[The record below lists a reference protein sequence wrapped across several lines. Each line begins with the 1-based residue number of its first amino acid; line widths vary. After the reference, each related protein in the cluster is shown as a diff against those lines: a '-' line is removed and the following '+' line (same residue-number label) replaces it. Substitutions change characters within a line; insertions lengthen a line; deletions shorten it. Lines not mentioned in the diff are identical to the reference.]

1 MIRYLYLLI
10 VFIIVPN
17 SLSGQGFDFNNDC
30 HEAYQ
35 HIIALRLKNGEAKV
49 AGEKVNNPS
58 NQMTV
63 VLENYIDFFRI
74 FISEDK
80 QQFDILKVNKEKRLL
95 SINDNPTD
103 SPMYLWAQATINLQ
117 WAFVRIKFGE
127 YYSAAFELRR
137 AFIQLEENEKRYP
150 EFLPNKLLLGLL
162 HALVG
167 SIPDEYQWI
176 VKLASMN
183 GSVNEGI
190 GEMKEV
196 LLKCENE
203 VEFGYLREEAMFFLG
218 FAELNLLAE
227 PTDSLLLLNSFNPI
241 DSTNLLMVYL
251 KATIEM
257 RTGNNDA
264 ASKTLHYRPKGEEYF
279 SFYYLNYLE
288 AETMLRRLDLN
299 AKKVY
304 RDFIINFK
312 GLNYRQDAIRKI
324 AWIGLLE
331 GDLNTYH
338 EWISQ
343 VPKQNPGQVEA
354 DKQAVREAEGLSNP
368 DIELLKSRLLFD
380 GGYYPDALTILT
392 NAAEKRNN
400 HDLAVRLEYSYRL
413 GRIFHELKKFDEALE
428 NYQVVMNTGINSKL
442 YYPANAALKSGEI
455 YEITHQK
462 QKAIYYYRLCLK
474 LKPDEYKSGIH
485 QKAEAGI
492 SRLTSGE

>member
-10 VFIIVPN
+10 VFIFVPN
-17 SLSGQGFDFNNDC
+17 SLIGQGFDFNKDC

-35 HIIALRLKNGEAKV
+35 HIISLRLKNGEV
-49 AGEKVNNPS
+49 IIAGEKLKNPS

-63 VLENYIDFFRI
+63 VLENYIDFFKI

-95 SINDNPTD
+95 SISENPSD
-103 SPMYLWAQATINLQ
+103 SPIFLWSQATINLQ
-117 WAFVRIKFGE
+117 WAFVRLKFGE

-137 AFIQLEENEKRYP
+137 AFIQLENNEKRYP
-150 EFLPNKLLLGLL
+150 DFLPNKLLLGLL

-183 GSVNEGI
+183 GSVNDGI
-190 GEMKEV
+190 GEMKKV
-196 LLKCENE
+196 LLKCGND

-227 PTDSLLLLNSFNPI
+227 PDDSLLLLNSFKPI
-241 DSTNLLMVYL
+241 DSTNLLMVFL

-257 RTGNNDA
+257 RTGKNDA
-264 ASKTLHYRPKGEEYF
+264 ASQTLHYRPKGEEYF
-279 SFYYLNYLE
+279 PFYYLIYLE
-288 AETMLRRLDLN
+288 AESMLRRLDLN
-299 AKKVY
+299 AKILY

-312 GLNYRQDAIRKI
+312 GFNYRQDAIRKL
-324 AWIGLLE
+324 AWIGLIE
-331 GDLNTYH
+331 GDLNKYH

-343 VPKQNPGQVEA
+343 VPKQKSGQVEA
-354 DKQAVREAEGLSNP
+354 DKQAVREADGLSNP

-380 GGYYPDALTILT
+380 GGYYPDALEILT

-400 HDLAVRLEYSYRL
+400 SELAVRLEYSYRL
-413 GRIFHELKKFDEALE
+413 GRIFHEMKKYDEALE
-428 NYQVVMNTGINSKL
+428 NYQVVLITGINSKL

-462 QKAIYYYRLCLK
+462 QKAIENYHLCLK